1 MMGKNVSEMK
11 IGIHRI
17 SGRIPDTGRWIMHTA
32 QVINK
37 FVPEYLHNSNIV
49 FFTNN
54 MKFRLVNNKIVL

>member
-49 FFTNN
+49 FF
-54 MKFRLVNNKIVL
+54 FYE